1 MVAATD
7 FIVRLTPI
15 EEIIAQGEEEK
26 TAAEAAVEEAEASA
40 QQAQQ
45 DIEDNN
51 LKESDNAAYLQLST
65 EDREAMDL
73 ALATA

>member
-15 EEIIAQGEEEK
+15 EGIIAQGEEEK